1 MKSTKITPFN
11 PIEFLKDN
19 EEIAEYLTE
28 AYRDDNPAVFIVAL
42 GHVVRHKGLAQLAK
56 DTGLNRES
64 LYKTFNGKVQPKWD
78 TVHRL
83 LKAMKVELQIAA

>member
-1 MKSTKITPFN
+1 MSIETTPFN
-11 PIEFLKDN
+11 PMDFLKSDD
-19 EEIAEYLTE
+19 EIATYLTE
-28 AYRDDNPAVFIVAL
+28 AYRDDDPAVFIVAL
-42 GHVVRHKGLAQLAK
+42 GHVVKQKGLAQLAE

-83 LKAMKVELQIAA
+83 LKAMKVELAIAA

>member
-1 MKSTKITPFN
+1 MD
-11 PIEFLKDN
+11 FLKTDD
-19 EEIAEYLTE
+19 EISAYLTE
-28 AYRDDNPAVFIVAL
+28 AYRDDDPAVFIVAL
-42 GHVVRHKGLAQLAK
+42 GHVVKQKGLAQLAE

-83 LKAMKVELQIAA
+83 LKAMKVELAIAA

>member
-1 MKSTKITPFN
+1 MTIKTTSFN
-11 PIEFLKDN
+11 PIGFLVSD
-19 EEIAEYLTE
+19 EEIAGYLAD
-28 AYRDDNPAVFIVAL
+28 AYRDDDPAVFIVAL
-42 GHVVRHKGLAQLAK
+42 GHVVKHKGLAQLAA

-83 LKAMKVELQIAA
+83 LKAINVELAIAA

>member
-1 MKSTKITPFN
+1 MSKKTTPFN
-11 PIEFLKDN
+11 PMDFLKSDA
-19 EEIAEYLTE
+19 EIADYLIK
-28 AYRDDNPAVFIVAL
+28 AYQDDDPAVFIVAL
-42 GHVVRHKGLAQLAK
+42 GHVARRRGLAQLAE

-83 LKAMKVELQIAA
+83 LKAMKVDLAIAA

>member
-1 MKSTKITPFN
+1 MNIRTTPFN
-11 PIEFLKDN
+11 PVDCLTGDA
-19 EEIAEYLTE
+19 EIADYLTD
-28 AYRDDNPAVFIVAL
+28 AYQDDDPAVFIVAL
-42 GHVVRHKGLAQLAK
+42 GHVAKNKGLAQLAK

-83 LKAMKVELQIAA
+83 LKAMKVDLAIAA

>member
-1 MKSTKITPFN
+1 MKTTKITPFN
-11 PIEFLKDN
+11 PIDFLKDN

-42 GHVVRHKGLAQLAK
+42 GHVVKHKGLAQLAEE
-56 DTGLNRES
+56 TGLNRES

-83 LKAMKVELQIAA
+83 LKAMKVELEIAA

>member
-1 MKSTKITPFN
+1 MSIETTPFN
-11 PIEFLKDN
+11 PMDFLKTDD
-19 EEIAEYLTE
+19 EIATYLTE
-28 AYRDDNPAVFIVAL
+28 AYRDDDPAVFIVAL
-42 GHVVRHKGLAQLAK
+42 GHVVKQKGLAQLAE

-83 LKAMKVELQIAA
+83 LKAMKVELAIAA

>member
-1 MKSTKITPFN
+1 MSIKTTAFN
-11 PIEFLKDN
+11 PMDFLKSDK
-19 EEIAEYLTE
+19 EIAEYLTE
-28 AYRDDNPAVFIVAL
+28 AYQDDDPAVFIVAL
-42 GHVVRHKGLAQLAK
+42 GHVARQRGLAQLAE

-83 LKAMKVELQIAA
+83 LKAMKVDLAIAA

>member
-1 MKSTKITPFN
+1 MSIKTTPFN
-11 PIEFLKDN
+11 PMDFLKTDD
-19 EEIAEYLTE
+19 EIATYLTE
-28 AYRDDNPAVFIVAL
+28 AYRDDDSAVFIVAL
-42 GHVVRHKGLAQLAK
+42 GHVVKQKGLAQLAE

-83 LKAMKVELQIAA
+83 LKAMKVELAIAA

>member
-1 MKSTKITPFN
+1 MNIETTPFN
-11 PIEFLKDN
+11 PMDFLRSDK
-19 EEIAEYLTE
+19 EIATYLTE
-28 AYRDDNPAVFIVAL
+28 AYRDDDPAVFIVAL
-42 GHVVRHKGLAQLAK
+42 GHVVKHRGLARLAE

-83 LKAMKVELQIAA
+83 LKAMKVELAIAA

>member
-1 MKSTKITPFN
+1 MSIETTPFN
-11 PIEFLKDN
+11 PMDFLKTDD
-19 EEIAEYLTE
+19 EIATYLTE
-28 AYRDDNPAVFIVAL
+28 AYRDDDPAVFIVAL
-42 GHVVRHKGLAQLAK
+42 GHVVKQKGFAQLAE

-83 LKAMKVELQIAA
+83 LKAMKVELAIAA

>member
-1 MKSTKITPFN
+1 MSIKTTPFN
-11 PIEFLKDN
+11 PMDFLKTDD
-19 EEIAEYLTE
+19 EIATYLTE
-28 AYRDDNPAVFIVAL
+28 AYRDDDPAVFIVAL
-42 GHVVRHKGLAQLAK
+42 GHVVKKKGLAQLAE

-83 LKAMKVELQIAA
+83 LKAMKVELAIAA

>member
-1 MKSTKITPFN
+1 MD
-11 PIEFLKDN
+11 FLKADD
-19 EEIAEYLTE
+19 EIAAYLTE
-28 AYRDDNPAVFIVAL
+28 AYRDDDPAVFIVAL
-42 GHVVRHKGLAQLAK
+42 GHVVKHKGLAKLAE

-83 LKAMKVELQIAA
+83 LKAMKVELAIAA

>member
-1 MKSTKITPFN
+1 MSIATTPFN
-11 PIEFLKDN
+11 PVDYFENDA
-19 EEIAEYLTE
+19 EIADYLTA
-28 AYRDDNPAVFIVAL
+28 AYQDDDPAVFIVAL
-42 GHVVRHKGLAQLAK
+42 GHVAKHKGVAQMAR

-83 LKAMKVELQIAA
+83 LKAMKVELAIAA